1 MDATTIL
8 AVISC
13 AAVFAGWLVLP
24 HSSRVSSPAAVAQA
38 ERSERRATVPA
49 A

>member
-13 AAVFAGWLVLP
+13 AVVFAGWLVLP
-24 HSSRVSSPAAVAQA
+24 HTRAASNAAPAAI
-38 ERSERRATVPA
+38 ERTERATAPA

>member
-13 AAVFAGWLVLP
+13 AIVFAGWLVLP
-24 HSSRVSSPAAVAQA
+24 HS
-38 ERSERRATVPA
+38 ATVKPTVVSEERKPVA
-49 A
+49 VSA

>member
-1 MDATTIL
+1 MDTTTIL

-13 AAVFAGWLVLP
+13 AIVFAGWLVLP
-24 HSSRVSSPAAVAQA
+24 HSGSASAESAAAVQRP
-38 ERSERRATVPA
+38 ERATVPA

>member
-1 MDATTIL
+1 MDTTTIL

-13 AAVFAGWLVLP
+13 AVVFAGWLVLP
-24 HSSRVSSPAAVAQA
+24 HARPSSAEAAEVK
-38 ERSERRATVPA
+38 RPGRATVPA

>member
-24 HSSRVSSPAAVAQA
+24 HSPSASTEQLRKAK
-38 ERSERRATVPA
+38 RSERATLPA

>member
-1 MDATTIL
+1 MDPTTVM

-13 AAVFAGWLVLP
+13 AIVFAGWLVLP
-24 HSSRVSSPAAVAQA
+24 HDAAVKARSVETK
-38 ERSERRATVPA
+38 ERVAAPVPA